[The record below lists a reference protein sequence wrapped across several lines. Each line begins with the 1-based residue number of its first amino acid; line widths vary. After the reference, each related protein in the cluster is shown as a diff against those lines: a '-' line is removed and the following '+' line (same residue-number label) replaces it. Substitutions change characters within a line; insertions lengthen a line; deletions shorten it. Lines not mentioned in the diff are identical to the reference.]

1 MNTPQAV
8 CHWFGAPGYGVW
20 LFFLM
25 FPAGLGAFDPPVSV
39 RPLRSIA
46 DVRKMTYEESRL
58 APPVSLRVVVISH
71 LADGFD
77 GQDNSGGLFFEVS
90 PDQLPLIGDDLTVEG
105 NVAGGFYGPY
115 VIVDRITKHGSKPPP
130 RPLNF
135 RPDFVQTGLGDNR
148 WIEIEGLLVDV
159 KFEEEKRRGSG
170 LLVTGQ
176 SDLVIRF
183 RNASEDFDIVR
194 VEKAVGSW
202 VRLRGS
208 GAPLFNDQRQRI
220 GSDIICS
227 RHQFVEVIEKT
238 EESEP
243 VPLDE
248 IGRWDSS
255 RKRQALVETSGT
267 VTLVEG
273 PSTFVIQSGPYGARI
288 NALSPVNV
296 VVGDRVNLTGLAE
309 TEGYFVGLRYA
320 KVSMADGP
328 GDRIAR
334 IPDPEPL
341 SREHAFQLVAL
352 TGKLIEKG
360 RNLINLQV
368 NEALVP
374 VNLPANISAGLPPEG
389 SELSIRGV
397 KLVDAD
403 ERGEVRSVLI
413 AVRDSTDIE
422 VLAVPSWW
430 TPARYWM
437 AILILAAGVLLFLT
451 WLLALNRRV
460 KKQTALIK
468 EQIKSNATLEERN
481 RIAREL
487 HDTLSQGFSG
497 VGYQLASVSNHLTGD
512 PDRAREK
519 LAAARQMVEH
529 SLAEARESLIGLR
542 VPVGAEALDFPNA
555 TLAAAKVRCEEAEVA
570 FESERDTWQGG
581 LDLPPETAYACHR
594 IVLEAVTNALRH
606 SGAARIRV
614 SFAAAAGRARITVAD
629 DGRGFS
635 TSARAPEGHF
645 GLQGMRERAQQ
656 LGAALAVRSAPGEGT
671 AVELSLNLS

>member
-1 MNTPQAV
+1 MGWRHSIGP
-8 CHWFGAPGYGVW
+8 W
-20 LFFLM
+20 LFILM
-25 FPAGLGAFDPPVSV
+25 TPVGLAAFDPPVSV

-46 DVRKMTYEESRL
+46 DIRKMTYEESRL
-58 APPVSLRVVVISH
+58 APPVSLRITVISH
-71 LADGFD
+71 HTDGFD
-77 GQDNSGGLFFEVS
+77 GQDNSGGLFFEVTAA
-90 PDQLPLIGDDLTVEG
+90 DLAAIRIGDEITIEG
-105 NVAGGFYGPY
+105 NVTGGFYGPY
-115 VIVDRITKHGSKPPP
+115 VIVDHLTKHGSKPPP

-148 WIEIEGLLVDV
+148 WVEIEGLIVDV
-159 KFEEEKRRGSG
+159 KFEEGKRRGSG

-183 RNASEDFDIVR
+183 RNLNEDFDVARI
-194 VEKAVGSW
+194 EKMVGSW

-243 VPLDE
+243 VRLDE

-255 RKRQALVETSGT
+255 RTRQALVETSGT
-267 VTLVEG
+267 VTLVESA
-273 PSTFVIQSGPYGARI
+273 STFVVQSGPYGARI
-288 NALSPVNV
+288 NSLSPAKVA
-296 VVGDRVNLTGLAE
+296 VGDLVNLTGLAE
-309 TEGYFVGLRYA
+309 TDGYFVGLRYA
-320 KVSMADGP
+320 KLSIADGP
-328 GDRIAR
+328 GDQVEVIA
-334 IPDPEPL
+334 DAAPL
-341 SREHAFQLVAL
+341 SREHAFQLVTL
-352 TGKLIEKG
+352 SGKLIEKG
-360 RNLINLQV
+360 RTLINLQV

-374 VNLPANISAGLPPEG
+374 VNLPVGISATLPPEG
-389 SELSIRGV
+389 SELRIRGV
-397 KLVDAD
+397 KLVEAD

-413 AVRDSTDIE
+413 TVRDGADLT

-437 AILILAAGVLLFLT
+437 AILILASGALLFLT

-460 KKQTALIK
+460 KQQTALIK
-468 EQIKSNATLEERN
+468 EQIGSNATLEERN

-512 PDRAREK
+512 PDKARIK
-519 LAAARQMVEH
+519 LDAARQMVEH
-529 SLAEARESLIGLR
+529 SLAEARDSLIGLR
-542 VPVGAEALDFPNA
+542 VPAGAESLDFPNA
-555 TLAAAKVRCEEAEVA
+555 TLAAAKTRCEEAEVH
-570 FESERDTWQGG
+570 FEAEREGWRDGPK
-581 LDLPPETAYACHR
+581 LPPETAYACHR

-606 SGAARIRV
+606 SGAANIRV
-614 SFAAAAGRARITVAD
+614 SLAAAAGRARITVAD

-635 TSARAPEGHF
+635 TTARAPEGHF

-656 LGAALAVRSAPGEGT
+656 LGAALAVESAPGEGT
-671 AVELSLNLS
+671 SVELSLNLS

>member
-1 MNTPQAV
+1 MTT
-8 CHWFGAPGYGVW
+8 
-20 LFFLM
+20 
-25 FPAGLGAFDPPVSV
+25 AGLAAFEPPVSV

-46 DVRKMTYEESRL
+46 DIRKMTYEESRL
-58 APPVSLRVVVISH
+58 APPVSLRVIVISH

-77 GQDNSGGLFFEVS
+77 GQDGSGGLFFEMP
-90 PDQLPLIGDDLTVEG
+90 PDKVPRIGDELTIEG
-105 NVAGGFYGPY
+105 NVTGGFYGSY
-115 VIVDRITKHGSKPPP
+115 VIVDRLEKHGSTPPP

-159 KFEEEKRRGSG
+159 KFEEGKRIGSG

-183 RNASEDFDIVR
+183 RNANEDFDVTRI
-194 VEKAVGSW
+194 EKTVGSW

-208 GAPLFNDQRQRI
+208 GSPLFNDQRQRI

-243 VPLDE
+243 VRLDE

-255 RKRQALVETSGT
+255 RTRQALVETSGT

-273 PSTFVIQSGPYGARI
+273 PSTFVVQAGLYGARI
-288 NALSPVNV
+288 NSLSPAGVA
-296 VVGDRVNLTGLAE
+296 VGDLINLTGLAE
-309 TEGYFVGLRYA
+309 TDGYFVGLRYA
-320 KVSMADGP
+320 KLAMADGP
-328 GDRIAR
+328 GDRVEVIA
-334 IPDPEPL
+334 DAEPL
-341 SREHAFQLVAL
+341 SREHAYQLVAL
-352 TGKLIEKG
+352 SGKLIEKG
-360 RNLINLQV
+360 RTPINLQV

-374 VNLPANISAGLPPEG
+374 VSMPAGISATLPPEG

-397 KLVDAD
+397 KLVEAD

-413 AVRDSTDIE
+413 ALRDGTDIK

-437 AILILAAGVLLFLT
+437 AILLLAAGALLFLT

-460 KKQTALIK
+460 KKQTTLIK
-468 EQIKSNATLEERN
+468 EQIESNATLEERN

-497 VGYQLASVSNHLTGD
+497 VGYQLASVSNHLSTD
-512 PDRAREK
+512 PDKARKK
-519 LAAARQMVEH
+519 LDAARQMVEH

-542 VPVGAEALDFPNA
+542 VPAGAESLDFPNA
-555 TLAAAKVRCEEAEVA
+555 TLAAAKTRCEEAEVD
-570 FESERDTWQGG
+570 FEAERDGWGE
-581 LDLPPETAYACHR
+581 DSKPPPETAYACHR

-606 SGAARIRV
+606 SGAARVRV
-614 SFAAAAGRARITVAD
+614 SLAADAGRARITVAD

-635 TSARAPEGHF
+635 TTARAPEGHF

-656 LGAALAVRSAPGEGT
+656 LGAALAVQSAPGEGT
-671 AVELSLNLS
+671 SVELSLNLS

>member
-1 MNTPQAV
+1 MGWRHSFAL
-8 CHWFGAPGYGVW
+8 W

-25 FPAGLGAFDPPVSV
+25 IPAGLEAFDPPVSV

-46 DVRKMTYEESRL
+46 DIRKMTYEESRL
-58 APPVSLRVVVISH
+58 APPVSLRVTVISH

-77 GQDNSGGLFFEVS
+77 GQDGSGGLFFEMP
-90 PDQLPLIGDDLTVEG
+90 PDELPHIGDDLTIEG
-105 NVAGGFYGPY
+105 NVTGGFYGPY
-115 VIVDRITKHGSKPPP
+115 VIIDRITKNGSKSPP
-130 RPLNF
+130 RPLHF

-148 WIEIEGLLVDV
+148 WIELEGLLVDV
-159 KFEEEKRRGSG
+159 RFEEGKRLGSG

-183 RNASEDFDIVR
+183 RNANEDFDIVR

-202 VRLRGS
+202 VRLHGS

-255 RKRQALVETSGT
+255 RTRQALVETSGT

-273 PSTFVIQSGPYGARI
+273 PSTFVVQSGPYGARI
-288 NALSPVNV
+288 NTLSAVNV

-320 KVSMADGP
+320 KLSLADGP
-328 GDRIAR
+328 GDQIAN
-334 IPDPEPL
+334 IPDAEPL
-341 SREHAFQLVAL
+341 SREHAFQLVTL

-374 VNLPANISAGLPPEG
+374 VNMPVNVSAALPPEG
-389 SELSIRGV
+389 SELSVCGV
-397 KLVDAD
+397 KLVEAD
-403 ERGEVRSVLI
+403 ERGEVRSVVI
-413 AVRDSTDIE
+413 AVRDRADID

-430 TPARYWM
+430 TPTRYWM
-437 AILILAAGVLLFLT
+437 AILILAAGALLFLT
-451 WLLALNRRV
+451 GLLALNRRV
-460 KKQTALIK
+460 KKQTTLIK
-468 EQIKSNATLEERN
+468 EQIESNATLEERN

-497 VGYQLASVSNHLTGD
+497 VGYQLASVSNHLAGD
-512 PDRAREK
+512 PDKAREK
-519 LAAARQMVEH
+519 LDAAREMVEH

-542 VPVGAEALDFPNA
+542 VPVGAETLDFPNA
-555 TLAAAKVRCEEAEVA
+555 TLATAKTRCEEAEVR
-570 FESERDTWQGG
+570 FESEREGWQEGAH
-581 LDLPPETAYACHR
+581 LPPETAYACHR

-606 SGAARIRV
+606 SGAERIRV
-614 SFAAAAGRARITVAD
+614 VLAGASDGARITIED
-629 DGRGFS
+629 NGRGFS

-671 AVELSLNLS
+671 AIELSLNLS